1 MAYLTNNQ
9 LDELGLN
16 DYGSNVMVSEKASIY
31 FPENLNLGSNVRI
44 DDFCVI
50 SAKGKVCI
58 GDYVHIGAFSAIYGG
73 AGVEL
78 GDFSGM
84 SSRCTIYS
92 ESDDFSGESLIHP
105 FFPDQFKPGYI
116 RGKVTLESYVQLGA
130 GCTVLPNCRLGVG
143 AVTGAHSLVL
153 DDLKEWSINV
163 GIPAR
168 FSKSRARTAL
178 KLMEQY
184 KGEIKR
190 DKAL

>member
-1 MAYLTNNQ
+1 MAYLTENELQ
-9 LDELGLN
+9 ALGLKGF
-16 DYGSNVMVSEKASIY
+16 GSDVQISDKASIY
-31 FPENLNLGSNVRI
+31 FPENLEIGNHVRI

-50 SAKGKVCI
+50 SAKGRVCI

-116 RGKVTLESYVQLGA
+116 RGKVTLESYAQLGV
-130 GCTVLPNCRLGVG
+130 GCTVLPNCRLGIG
-143 AVTGAHSLVL
+143 AVAGAHSLVL

-168 FSKSRARTAL
+168 FSKSRARTVL
-178 KLMEQY
+178 KLMRQY
-184 KGEIKR
+184 E
-190 DKAL
+190 DTVE

>member
-1 MAYLTNNQ
+1 MAYLTENELQ
-9 LDELGLN
+9 ALGLKGF
-16 DYGSNVMVSEKASIY
+16 GSDVQISDKASIY
-31 FPENLNLGSNVRI
+31 FPENLEIGNHVRI

-50 SAKGKVCI
+50 SAKGRVCI

-78 GDFSGM
+78 GNYSGM

-105 FFPDQFKPGYI
+105 FFPNEFKPGYI
-116 RGKVTLESYVQLGA
+116 RGKVMLESYAQLGA
-130 GCTVLPNCRLGVG
+130 GCTVLPNCNLRIG
-143 AVTGAHSLVL
+143 AVVGAHSLVL
-153 DDLKEWSINV
+153 DDMKEWSINA

-168 FSKSRARTAL
+168 FFKSRTRGVL

-184 KGEIKR
+184 QSEVKR
-190 DKAL
+190 DDAL